1 MYRGNWFSWGSTGLA
16 LATICLLA
24 PWAKNAQ
31 KVEGIGSNAWRLAE
45 PTRYENL
52 SVFPVVS
59 RQFAD
64 TTSFVSL
71 DEALSAGQV
80 VVTESGANG
89 MRRSRDRHP
98 VAIPDQ
104 HGASVNQLVL
114 INHGSKPLI
123 LLAGELVSGGKQDRI
138 IGKDRII
145 PPGAAPLPLDVFCVE
160 AGRWSS
166 GAQFSAGQLMVHPS
180 VREKA
185 VIDQEQAKVWDA
197 VRNGTTASGI
207 SSGIPAPAR
216 NGEAGGAA
224 QTVIISRGELSSVMA
239 TEAPTQSYSGIY
251 KTSKVG
257 IPVDTFTEEVQ
268 KRFRRATANL
278 KGEFVVGVVVA
289 YGGEVAWSDI
299 FASPMLFELYW
310 PKLLRSYAVEA
321 LARTKSSEQAS
332 TEDAREFLMPLVGH
346 ESIETELAAY
356 RLRQVTEGRYV
367 EMELEA
373 LRPVDITLH
382 ILKIHRTN

>member
-1 MYRGNWFSWGSTGLA
+1 
-16 LATICLLA
+16 
-24 PWAKNAQ
+24 
-31 KVEGIGSNAWRLAE
+31 
-45 PTRYENL
+45 
-52 SVFPVVS
+52 
-59 RQFAD
+59 
-64 TTSFVSL
+64 
-71 DEALSAGQV
+71 
-80 VVTESGANG
+80 
-89 MRRSRDRHP
+89 
-98 VAIPDQ
+98 
-104 HGASVNQLVL
+104 
-114 INHGSKPLI
+114 
-123 LLAGELVSGGKQDRI
+123 
-138 IGKDRII
+138 
-145 PPGAAPLPLDVFCVE
+145 
-160 AGRWSS
+160 
-166 GAQFSAGQLMVHPS
+166 
-180 VREKA
+180 
-185 VIDQEQAKVWDA
+185 
-197 VRNGTTASGI
+197 
-207 SSGIPAPAR
+207 
-216 NGEAGGAA
+216 
-224 QTVIISRGELSSVMA
+224 MA
-239 TEAPTQSYSGIY
+239 TEAPTQSYSRIY

-299 FASPMLFELYW
+299 FASPMLFERYW